1 MTHSLT
7 DLQEMLVHLRM
18 QKIQKQRKKEK
29 IYWKRWSFTDW
40 QVAGKGGALL
50 AAAEVTAMTMDGK

>member
-1 MTHSLT
+1 M
-7 DLQEMLVHLRM
+7 HLRM

-40 QVAGKGGALL
+40 QVARKGGAFL